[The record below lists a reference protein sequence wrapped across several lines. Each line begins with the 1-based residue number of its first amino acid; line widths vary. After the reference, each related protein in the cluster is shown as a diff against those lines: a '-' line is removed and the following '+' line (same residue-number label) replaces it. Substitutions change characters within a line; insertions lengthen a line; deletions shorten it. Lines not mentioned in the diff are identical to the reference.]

1 MNGPMSR
8 PNNAAAIRGAL
19 LVVVAVV
26 VGIYLLRGT
35 DTPTL
40 DSVPAA
46 SPTTVQSASNDA
58 GDEADATDA
67 ATATTLPVISVA
79 TSAPE
84 QDDLDETSDSGSMV
98 GFEGRPNN
106 EVSVQVAN
114 STTVRGAA
122 GRTTDTLKTKGFIT
136 KTPINMKGTA
146 LDRTRVYYQPGS
158 IIEAGDI
165 ASLLGLDPDNDTFKM
180 PTDLSAFPDVEDP
193 HILIALGI
201 DTASAE

>member
-40 DSVPAA
+40 DTGSVAG
-46 SPTTVQSASNDA
+46 PTTAQPSS
-58 GDEADATDA
+58 DEAVAEADPSDSTTD
-67 ATATTLPVISVA
+67 TTLPGISVA
-79 TSAPE
+79 TSVP
-84 QDDLDETSDSGSMV
+84 DEGAQADGSDAGTMV

-106 EVSVQVAN
+106 EVSIQVAN
-114 STTVRGAA
+114 STSVRGAA
-122 GRTTDTLKTKGFIT
+122 GRVTDTLKTKGFIT
-136 KTPINMKGTA
+136 KTPINMKSTP

-158 IIEAGDI
+158 IIEAGNI
-165 ASLLGLDPDNDTFKM
+165 ASLLGLDPDNDVYKL
-180 PTDLSAFPDVEDP
+180 PTDLSAFDGVEEA